1 MDNHVY
7 RELLAHRAHIKKLKD
22 FQIAEIK
29 WILAVWLICIL
40 RDTRFSL
47 LHLTLNVFIR
57 VRTVIT
63 QIKREKLKI
72 KIKQSIQME
81 ISALTCLCEK
91 HAYIVALQSITCNRY
106 GYFTLR
112 RNM

>member
-1 MDNHVY
+1 M
-7 RELLAHRAHIKKLKD
+7 AHLYIERQKL
-22 FQIAEIK
+22 FTAP
-29 WILAVWLICIL
+29 
-40 RDTRFSL
+40 
-47 LHLTLNVFIR
+47 LTLNVFIR